1 MGGGGRY
8 DVSPVGDIGFC
19 ESVPCV
25 FFLNKKKQ
33 FPIIASLLENPLS
46 GFHYPLMRRIL
57 CVIGLGAE
65 MQKVI
70 KIAELHFWPKKI
82 STKKW
87 PKNDRK

>member
-1 MGGGGRY
+1 MILYGVDVRGRVVGGGGRY

-25 FFLNKKKQ
+25 FFFLNKKKQ

-57 CVIGLGAE
+57 CVIGLGGRS
-65 MQKVI
+65 VYPI
-70 KIAELHFWPKKI
+70 TDTPTL
-82 STKKW
+82 
-87 PKNDRK
+87 R